1 MDPIETV
8 KKVLRPGR
16 PRKVILE
23 QPIETP
29 WPQSGDF
36 ALVTPKNDIW
46 YGFKVTI
53 VDVVN
58 GWATCD
64 YSGQRRS
71 INIKSLANPKNG
83 FRDFI
88 YDK

>member
-53 VDVVN
+53 
-58 GWATCD
+58 WM
-64 YSGQRRS
+64 
-71 INIKSLANPKNG
+71 L
-83 FRDFI
+83 
-88 YDK
+88 